1 MELSFVC
8 DNAADAS
15 FLAQELEIALHAGG
29 LPAGAVS
36 LRQSSQANMDIGSV
50 LSVGMDVA
58 SNILG
63 PIGTVATLAKCVYEV
78 VAKHNSPVV
87 IVHSDGERIEIT
99 PAKANL
105 KRIEKAIARP
115 ARRSRS
121 RT

>member
-1 MELSFVC
+1 
-8 DNAADAS
+8 
-15 FLAQELEIALHAGG
+15 
-29 LPAGAVS
+29 
-36 LRQSSQANMDIGSV
+36 MDIGSV

-63 PIGTVATLAKCVYEV
+63 PIGSVAALAKCVYEV

-99 PAKANL
+99 PAKANF
-105 KRIEKAIARP
+105 KRIEKALTKSTRP
-115 ARRSRS
+115 KLRPKS